1 MPDPTDT
8 AASTQASETR
18 PGEHVRLEFVLR
30 DEADVAALLE
40 TLDAPAGAIPEN
52 APPASASPGS
62 VDTEADIPRMTAPS
76 PTPESTTAL
85 DRLGDGRADAFFARV
100 TRGLI
105 TYTLYVFVMSG
116 DGCPTLVWLAVDAG
130 RGPTGVYAEGELDAP
145 DGKISTLARCAAER
159 FTTHLHANVEFEE
172 RLETDRD
179 RPTAWDRL
187 KGDLDAE
194 D

>member
-1 MPDPTDT
+1 
-8 AASTQASETR
+8 
-18 PGEHVRLEFVLR
+18 
-30 DEADVAALLE
+30 
-40 TLDAPAGAIPEN
+40 
-52 APPASASPGS
+52 
-62 VDTEADIPRMTAPS
+62 
-76 PTPESTTAL
+76 
-85 DRLGDGRADAFFARV
+85 
-100 TRGLI
+100 
-105 TYTLYVFVMSG
+105 
-116 DGCPTLVWLAVDAG
+116 VWLAVDAG